1 MKSNDKSINAKR
13 QSMSLDGEQE
23 LCCISLL
30 LFNDFKFVL
39 LKPRKINTGKERMI
53 ESFFFKI
60 KEIEIDSEI
69 IHIEK
74 IIETEMSSVFPSS
87 ELSDSMKKKQYKM
100 MKKNIVSITN
110 NVLIEI
116 LIKIGFNVQL
126 RNTRGTCAVLKMNR
140 IKSIQR
146 DDIGFID
153 KEKLMEI
160 GKEMNKRLLS
170 LFEKKELK
178 RDSPLSI
185 GKDFI
190 DGIFSDI
197 PFNKSNQTDLKGNDV
212 DIINSDFGWYI
223 VDHKDKKE

>member
-126 RNTRGTCAVLKMNR
+126 
-140 IKSIQR
+140 SQ
-146 DDIGFID
+146 
-153 KEKLMEI
+153 
-160 GKEMNKRLLS
+160 NKTA
-170 LFEKKELK
+170 
-178 RDSPLSI
+178 
-185 GKDFI
+185 G
-190 DGIFSDI
+190 
-197 PFNKSNQTDLKGNDV
+197 
-212 DIINSDFGWYI
+212 
-223 VDHKDKKE
+223 